1 MDTLQILIK
10 IKLLRIITSG
20 IAPQTLQTRLTMKFQ
35 GSQGYVATPDLMLAV
50 NAAITLKR
58 PLLIKGE
65 PGTGKTMLAEEVAAA
80 LNMPLLQWHVKSTT
94 KAQQGLY
101 EYDAVSRLRD
111 SQLGDERVKDIHN
124 YIVKG
129 VLWQAFTSDEP
140 VALLIDE
147 IDKADIEFPNDLLRE
162 IDRMEFY
169 CYETRE
175 LIKAKNRP
183 LVFITSNNEKE
194 LPDAFLRRC
203 FFHYIKFPEAAT
215 MQQIVDVHFP
225 GLKKELL
232 GAAMKTFYDVRNLPG
247 IKKKPSTSELLDWIK
262 LLVAEDIP
270 LDALHS
276 KDDKIAVPPL
286 VGALLKNEQ
295 DVTLF
300 EKLVFM
306 NQRGR

>member
-1 MDTLQILIK
+1 MKPSNTAPYQP
-10 IKLLRIITSG
+10 LRFTG
-20 IAPQTLQTRLTMKFQ
+20 TNN
-35 GSQGYVATPDLMLAV
+35 YVATPDLKLAV
-50 NAAITLKR
+50 NAALQLQR

-65 PGTGKTMLAEEVAAA
+65 PGTGKTMLAEEASAA
-80 LNMPLLQWHVKSTT
+80 LGLPLLQWHIKSTT

-111 SQLGDERVKDIHN
+111 SQLGDEKVKNIEN

-129 VLWQAFTSDEP
+129 VLWQAFESDTP

-162 IDRMEFY
+162 LDRMEFY
-169 CYETRE
+169 CYETRQ
-175 LIKAKNRP
+175 LIKAKHRP

-203 FFHYIKFPEAAT
+203 FFHFIKFPDAET
-215 MQQIVDVHFP
+215 MAEIIKVHFP
-225 GLKKELL
+225 TLQQDLL
-232 GAAMKTFYDVRNLPG
+232 TAAMRQFYQLRLAPG
-247 IKKKPSTSELLDWIK
+247 LKKKPSTSELIDWLK

-270 LDALHS
+270 LTALQS
-276 KDDKIAVPPL
+276 QDKQIAIPPL

-295 DVTLF
+295 DVSLL
-300 EKLVFM
+300 EKMVM
-306 NQRGR
+306 MARR

>member
-1 MDTLQILIK
+1 
-10 IKLLRIITSG
+10 
-20 IAPQTLQTRLTMKFQ
+20 MKFHGTQ
-35 GSQGYVATPDLMLAV
+35 NYVATPDLMLSV

-58 PLLIKGE
+58 PLLVKGE
-65 PGTGKTMLAEEVAAA
+65 PGTGKTMLAEEVAGA
-80 LNMPLLQWHVKSTT
+80 LNMPLLQWHIKSTT

-111 SQLGDERVKDIHN
+111 SQLSGVDGGERVKNIHN
-124 YIVKG
+124 YILKG
-129 VLWQAFTSDEP
+129 VLWQAFTADEP

-203 FFHYIKFPEAAT
+203 FFHYIKFPDADT
-215 MQQIVDVHFP
+215 MRSIVDVHFP

-232 GAAMKTFYDVRNLPG
+232 SAAMKTFYDVRSLPG
-247 IKKKPSTSELLDWIK
+247 LKKKPSTSELLDWLK
-262 LLVAEDIP
+262 LLLAEDIP
-270 LDALHS
+270 LDVLQTPA
-276 KDDKIAVPPL
+276 DKVAVPPL

-295 DVTLF
+295 DVSLF

-306 NQRGR
+306 QRHNR

>member
-1 MDTLQILIK
+1 
-10 IKLLRIITSG
+10 
-20 IAPQTLQTRLTMKFQ
+20 MKFQ
-35 GSQGYVATPDLMLAV
+35 GSSQYVATQDLMLAV
-50 NAAITLKR
+50 NAAVTLKR
-58 PLLIKGE
+58 PLLVKGE

-80 LNMPLLQWHVKSTT
+80 LNMPLMQWHIKSTT

-111 SQLGDERVKDIHN
+111 SQLNDAESAAKVRDIRN
-124 YIVKG
+124 YIVQG
-129 VLWQAFTSDEP
+129 TLWQAFTADQP

-169 CYETRE
+169 VYETRE
-175 LIKAKNRP
+175 LVRAKHRP

-203 FFHYIKFPEAAT
+203 FFHYIKFPEAET
-215 MQQIVDVHFP
+215 MRQIVEVHFP

-232 GAAMKTFYDVRNLPG
+232 AAAMKNFYDVRNLPG
-247 IKKKPSTSELLDWIK
+247 LKKKPSTSELLDWLK
-262 LLVAEDIP
+262 LLVAEDISVE
-270 LDALHS
+270 ALHS
-276 KDDKIAVPPL
+276 ADQKVAIPPL

-295 DVTLF
+295 DLTLF

-306 NQRGR
+306 QSRNR

>member
-1 MDTLQILIK
+1 
-10 IKLLRIITSG
+10 
-20 IAPQTLQTRLTMKFQ
+20 MKFK
-35 GSQGYVATPDLMLAV
+35 GSEQYVATPDLMLAV
-50 NAAITLKR
+50 NAAATLQR

-65 PGTGKTMLAEEVAAA
+65 PGTGKTMLAEEVATA
-80 LNMPLLQWHVKSTT
+80 LGMPLLQWHIKSTT

-111 SQLGDERVKDIHN
+111 SQLSDDESAAKVRDIRN
-124 YIVKG
+124 YIVQG
-129 VLWQAFTSDEP
+129 VLWQAFTAEQP
-140 VALLIDE
+140 VVLLIDE

-169 CYETRE
+169 VYETRE
-175 LIKAKNRP
+175 LVKARHRP

-203 FFHYIKFPEAAT
+203 FFHYIKFPDAQT
-215 MQQIVDVHFP
+215 MQRIVDVHFP
-225 GLKKELL
+225 GLKRELL
-232 GAAMKTFYDVRNLPG
+232 GAAMKIFFDVRNLPG
-247 IKKKPSTSELLDWIK
+247 LKKKPSTSELLDWLK
-262 LLVAEDIP
+262 LLVAEDMP
-270 LDALHS
+270 VEALHS
-276 KDDKIAVPPL
+276 QDDKVAVPPL

-306 NQRGR
+306 QRHNR

>member
-1 MDTLQILIK
+1 
-10 IKLLRIITSG
+10 
-20 IAPQTLQTRLTMKFQ
+20 MKFQ
-35 GSQGYVATPDLMLAV
+35 GSKNYVATQDLMLAV
-50 NAAITLKR
+50 NAAATLKK
-58 PLLIKGE
+58 PLLVKGE
-65 PGTGKTMLAEEVAAA
+65 PGTGKTMLAEEVAEAMG
-80 LNMPLLQWHVKSTT
+80 MPLLQWHIKSTT

-111 SQLGDERVKDIHN
+111 SQLSTVDGGEKVKDIHN

-129 VLWQAFTSDEP
+129 VLWQAFTSETP

-169 CYETRE
+169 VYETRE
-175 LIKAKNRP
+175 LIKAKHRP

-203 FFHYIKFPEAAT
+203 FFHYIKFPDADT
-215 MQQIVDVHFP
+215 MRQIVDVHFP
-225 GLKKELL
+225 GLKKDLL
-232 GAAMKTFYDVRNLPG
+232 AAAMKTFYDVRNLPG
-247 IKKKPSTSELLDWIK
+247 LKKKPSTSELLDWLK

-270 LDALHS
+270 LEALQS
-276 KDDKIAVPPL
+276 KDDKVTVPPL

-306 NQRGR
+306 QRNNR

>member
-1 MDTLQILIK
+1 
-10 IKLLRIITSG
+10 
-20 IAPQTLQTRLTMKFQ
+20 MKFT
-35 GSQGYVATPDLMLAV
+35 GTDNYVATQDLKLAV

-58 PLLIKGE
+58 PLLVKGE
-65 PGTGKTMLAEEVAAA
+65 PGTGKTMLAEEVAQS
-80 LNMPLLQWHVKSTT
+80 LGMPLLQWHIKSTT

-111 SQLGDERVKDIHN
+111 SQMADLDGGARVKNIEN
-124 YIVKG
+124 YIIKG
-129 VLWQAFTSDEP
+129 MLWQAFTAEEP

-169 CYETRE
+169 CYETRQ

-203 FFHYIKFPEAAT
+203 FFHYIKFPEAET
-215 MQQIVDVHFP
+215 MRQIVAVHYP
-225 GLKKELL
+225 NLKKELL
-232 GAAMKTFYDVRNLPG
+232 NVAMKTFFDIRNLPG
-247 IKKKPSTSELLDWIK
+247 LKKKPSTSELLDWLK

-270 LDALHS
+270 LKALQTQ
-276 KDDKIAVPPL
+276 DDRVAVPPL

-306 NQRGR
+306 QSRNR

>member
-1 MDTLQILIK
+1 
-10 IKLLRIITSG
+10 
-20 IAPQTLQTRLTMKFQ
+20 MKFQ
-35 GSQGYVATPDLMLAV
+35 GSSTYIATQDLMLAV
-50 NAAITLKR
+50 YAAVTLQR
-58 PLLIKGE
+58 PLLVKGE

-80 LNMPLLQWHVKSTT
+80 LDMPLLQWHIKSTT

-111 SQLGDERVKDIHN
+111 SQLADVDASDRVKDIRN
-124 YIVKG
+124 YIIRG
-129 VLWQAFTSDEP
+129 ILWQAFTAEQP

-169 CYETRE
+169 VYETRE
-175 LIKAKNRP
+175 LVRAKHRP

-203 FFHYIKFPEAAT
+203 FFHYIKFPDAET
-215 MQQIVDVHFP
+215 MKRIVDVHFP
-225 GLKKELL
+225 GLKQELL
-232 GAAMKTFYDVRNLPG
+232 SAAMKTFYDVRNLPG
-247 IKKKPSTSELLDWIK
+247 LKKKPSTSELLDWLK
-262 LLVAEDIP
+262 LLVADDIP
-270 LDALHS
+270 LEVLQN
-276 KDDKIAVPPL
+276 KDDKVAVPPL

-306 NQRGR
+306 QRHNR

>member
-1 MDTLQILIK
+1 
-10 IKLLRIITSG
+10 
-20 IAPQTLQTRLTMKFQ
+20 
-35 GSQGYVATPDLMLAV
+35 MLSV
-50 NAAITLKR
+50 NAAITLQR
-58 PLLIKGE
+58 PLLVKGE
-65 PGTGKTMLAEEVAAA
+65 PGTGKTMLAEEVAEA
-80 LNMPLLQWHVKSTT
+80 LNMPLLQWHIKSTT

-111 SQLGDERVKDIHN
+111 SQLSDVDGGERVKDINN

-129 VLWQAFTSDEP
+129 VLWQAFTTDQP

-169 CYETRE
+169 CYETRQ
-175 LIKAKNRP
+175 LIKAKHRP

-203 FFHYIKFPEAAT
+203 FFHYIKFPDAPT
-215 MQQIVDVHFP
+215 MQSIVDVHFP

-232 GAAMKTFYDVRNLPG
+232 AAAMKTFFDVRNLPG
-247 IKKKPSTSELLDWIK
+247 LKKKPSTSELLDWLK
-262 LLVAEDIP
+262 LLLAEDIP
-270 LDALHS
+270 LEALQT
-276 KDDKIAVPPL
+276 KDDKMAVPPL

-300 EKLVFM
+300 EKLMFM
-306 NQRGR
+306 QRHNR